1 MTWLAIVAA
10 LLVGIGAGFIL
21 CSVLTLGRVD
31 DVLHALAL
39 LVEDP
44 TDPARVQNAL
54 DVLRG

>member
-1 MTWLAIVAA
+1 MNWLAIVTAFII
-10 LLVGIGAGFIL
+10 GIGTGFMI
-21 CSVLTLGRVD
+21 CAVLTLGRLD

-54 DVLRG
+54 DVLHG